1 MMTKDQKIAEH
12 SLWAQ
17 WHMHSASNGHCETRK
32 VRTGADNHL
41 LTPEELRDDAMQT
54 AMSHIHTIGEII
66 ELPDKE
72 WRG

>member
-1 MMTKDQKIAEH
+1 MTKDQKILKH

-17 WHMHSASNGHCETRK
+17 GHMHSATNGHCEKRK

-54 AMSHIHTIGEII
+54 AKSHIQIISDII
-66 ELPDKE
+66 EVPDDE
-72 WRG
+72 WGQ